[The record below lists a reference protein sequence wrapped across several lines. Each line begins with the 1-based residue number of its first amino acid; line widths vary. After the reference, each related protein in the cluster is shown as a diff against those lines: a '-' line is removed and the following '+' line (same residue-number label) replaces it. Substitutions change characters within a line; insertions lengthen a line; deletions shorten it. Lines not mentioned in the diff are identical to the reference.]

1 MDEVKLF
8 QTYLTEY
15 QINIVPKTIRIPS
28 FIRVPSKRKGFIFS
42 STIIIMML
50 LTACRHFL
58 HIKGTV
64 IPVRKLMI
72 IGRIIYV
79 QTAVNAAVFRTVP
92 SCPGFIVTPVIGIL
106 RAKNVLIDINSL
118 WEMLNPY
125 VWILS
130 NALIVIQLSGEIKEN
145 PKSIIVV

>member
-1 MDEVKLF
+1 
-8 QTYLTEY
+8 
-15 QINIVPKTIRIPS
+15 
-28 FIRVPSKRKGFIFS
+28 
-42 STIIIMML
+42 
-50 LTACRHFL
+50 
-58 HIKGTV
+58 
-64 IPVRKLMI
+64 MI

-79 QTAVNAAVFRTVP
+79 QTAVNAVVFRTIP

-118 WEMLNPY
+118 WETLNPY

-130 NALIVIQLSGEIKEN
+130 NALIVIRSFDVIKEN